1 MNGTNDGKEGSMINT
16 RNTLGTG
23 HHPIL
28 RTLLLGA
35 AFAIAA
41 LALLARAGS
50 AQDRDGSGVVEE
62 LEIFG
67 QVVDATSGERL
78 VGAWVGITGT
88 DWGSI
93 TNTEG
98 RFRLPDMQPGPL
110 SLTVEQLGYE
120 TREWRGEVTPENE
133 LLMVELEP
141 RPVILEGLEVVT
153 DRFRSRR
160 MAAATRVMAYD
171 ASDLTRATERNAL
184 EYVRYR
190 TAGIVPCSGRRGNS
204 CVLVRG
210 RSVEPVVYLD
220 EAPLLGG
227 LEYLETLEPW
237 ELHMIEVYG
246 GGSHIRAYTP
256 RFMERAAESR
266 LLPLPLMN

>member
-1 MNGTNDGKEGSMINT
+1 MINT
-16 RNTLGTG
+16 RNTLGSG
-23 HHPIL
+23 SHPTL
-28 RTLLLGA
+28 RALLLGVV
-35 AFAIAA
+35 FAIAA
-41 LALLARAGS
+41 LALLARVGS
-50 AQDRDGSGVVEE
+50 TQERDDSGVVEE
-62 LEIFG
+62 LDVFG
-67 QVVDATSGERL
+67 QVVDAASGERL

-93 TNTEG
+93 SNAEG
-98 RFRLPDMQPGPL
+98 RFRIPDLQPGPL

-120 TREWRGEVTPENE
+120 TREWRGEVTPDNE
-133 LLMVELEP
+133 LLLVELQP

-160 MAAATRVMAYD
+160 MAATTRVVAYD

-190 TAGIVPCSGRRGNS
+190 TSGIVSCNGRRGNS

-227 LEYLETLEPW
+227 LEYLETLQPW

-266 LLPLPLMN
+266 LLPLPFSN